1 MALDTLSEIVAHP
14 REAGSLR
21 GDLLVLPL
29 LKGSTE
35 VPGDLAGLLGRGGP
49 LQHLLDSGDFK
60 GDLNKTAIV
69 YGAAEA
75 FTRILVLGLGDA
87 AALDGEKLRQAVATA
102 ARVGRDLS
110 CKEMIFPLP
119 VPGLSSLSPIAQA
132 EIATEAALLGT
143 YEFDAAKAKSEPER
157 RLGRLVLALPPQSDP
172 AEAERAVVRGK
183 VRARGTNVARDL
195 AHTPANLMTPTHLAD
210 RARVLGAESGLEV
223 RVIEREEAERL
234 GMGAFL
240 GVAQGSDQ
248 PPKFI
253 VLEYRVDSSAPT
265 VGLVGK
271 GITFDTGGISLKPGL
286 KMDEMKYDM
295 CGAASVLGAMSSL
308 RDLDVKVNVVG
319 AIPATENMPGPA
331 ATKPGDV
338 HTSFSG
344 KTIEVLNTDAEGRL
358 VLADG
363 LSYVARQYQPDALI
377 DIATLTGAVII
388 ALGHYGAAVLSNDDD
403 LCERIR
409 AASAR
414 SGERTW
420 RLPIWEEYPEH
431 MKTPFADIK
440 NIADGNAGAGTI
452 AGGAFLAEFA
462 EGRAWAHLD
471 IAGTAW
477 WDRDRPHIPKGA
489 SGYGVRLLIDLIE
502 TYAPR

>member
-1 MALDTLSEIVAHP
+1 MALETLGDVVAATSEI
-14 REAGSLR
+14 GSLR

-29 LKGSTE
+29 HKGARQ
-35 VPGDLAGLLGRGGP
+35 VPAEISGLFDRSGP
-49 LQHLLDSGDFK
+49 LQLLLDSGDFK
-60 GDLNKTAIV
+60 GDLNKTALI
-69 YGAAEA
+69 YGGAEA
-75 FTRILVLGLGDA
+75 FPRTLVLGLGDLA
-87 AALDGEKLRQAVATA
+87 AFDGEKLRQVVATA
-102 ARVGRDLS
+102 ARIARDLS
-110 CKEMIFPLP
+110 CKEMVFPLP
-119 VPGLSSLSPIAQA
+119 VPGLSLTPLAQA
-132 EIATEAALLGT
+132 EIAAEAALLGT
-143 YEFDAAKAKSEPER
+143 YEFDASKAKPEPER
-157 RLGRLVLALPPQSDP
+157 RLGRVVLVLPPQSDS
-172 AEAERAVVRGK
+172 AAVDRAVTRGK
-183 VRARGTNVARDL
+183 IRARGTNLARDL
-195 AHTPANLMTPTHLAD
+195 AHTPANLLTPTHLAD
-210 RARVLGAESGLEV
+210 RAKVIGAESGVGV
-223 RVIEREEAERL
+223 RVIEREEAEQL

-253 VLEYRVDSSAPT
+253 VLEYRVDPSAPT

-295 CGAASVLGAMSSL
+295 CGAGAVLAAMSCL
-308 RDLDVKVNVVG
+308 RDLGVKVNVVG
-319 AIPATENMPGPA
+319 AIPATENMPGPT

-338 HTSFSG
+338 HTSYSG

-363 LSYVARQYQPDALI
+363 LSYIARQYQPDALI

-388 ALGHYGAAVLSNDDD
+388 ALGHYGAAVLSNDDA

-409 AASAR
+409 TASAR

-420 RLPIWEEYPEH
+420 RLPIWEEYAEH

-452 AGGAFLAEFA
+452 AGGAFLAEFV
-462 EGRAWAHLD
+462 EGRPWAHID

-489 SGYGVRLLIDLIE
+489 SGYGVRLLIELIE
-502 TYAPR
+502 GFSSR

>member
-1 MALDTLSEIVAHP
+1 MALDTLGEVIARP

-29 LKGSTE
+29 LKGSKE
-35 VPGDLAGLLGRGGP
+35 IPEDLAGLLERGGP

-69 YGAAEA
+69 YGAGET
-75 FTRILVLGLGDA
+75 FSRVLVLGLGEA
-87 AALDGEKLRQAVATA
+87 SALDGEKLRQAVATA

-110 CKEMIFPLP
+110 CKEMVFPLP
-119 VPGLSSLSPIAQA
+119 IPGWNALSAIAQA

-143 YEFDAAKAKSEPER
+143 YEFDAAKAKSDPQR
-157 RLGRLVLALPPQSDP
+157 RLGRLVLAVPPQSDS
-172 AEAERAVVRGK
+172 AELDRAVTRGR
-183 VRARGTNVARDL
+183 VRARGTNLARDL
-195 AHTPANLMTPTHLAD
+195 AHTPGNLMTPTHLAD
-210 RARVLGAESGLEV
+210 RAHALGEESGFEV

-253 VLEYRVDSSAPT
+253 VLEYRGDASAPT

-271 GITFDTGGISLKPGL
+271 GITFDTGGISLKPGP

-295 CGAASVLGAMSSL
+295 CGAAAVLGTMSSL
-308 RDLDVKVNVVG
+308 RDLGVKVNVVA
-319 AIPATENMPGPA
+319 AIPATENMPGPR

-363 LSYVARQYQPDALI
+363 LSYIARQYRPDALI

-388 ALGHYGAAVLSNDDD
+388 ALGHYGAAVLSNDDA
-403 LCERIR
+403 LCERIQ

-431 MKTPFADIK
+431 MKSPFADLK

-452 AGGAFLAEFA
+452 AGGAFLAEFV
-462 EGRAWAHLD
+462 EGRPWAHLD

-477 WDRDRPHIPKGA
+477 WDKDRPHIPKGA
-489 SGYGVRLLIDLIE
+489 SGYGVRLLLDLIE
-502 TYAPR
+502 SYAPR